1 MKAIRGV
8 LVFILAS
15 SAACTTV
22 PVVQQPL
29 IEPTPVPASSDI
41 AGEWMLTV
49 ESPMGR
55 DDVRATFMQSGDQ
68 LTGTVINAGQA
79 IPVTG
84 TVHGNLVNF
93 GISLDVR
100 GQPLQLDYA
109 GTIDGDSMSGT
120 VQFGPIGSGKFSGR
134 RGAAL
139 TE

>member
-139 TE
+139 SE

>member
-1 MKAIRGV
+1 
-8 LVFILAS
+8 
-15 SAACTTV
+15 
-22 PVVQQPL
+22 
-29 IEPTPVPASSDI
+29 
-41 AGEWMLTV
+41 
-49 ESPMGR
+49 MGR
-55 DDVRATFMQSGDQ
+55 DDVRASFTQSGDQ
-68 LTGTVINAGQA
+68 LTGTLINAGQA

-93 GISLDVR
+93 GISLDVL

-134 RGAAL
+134 RSALL